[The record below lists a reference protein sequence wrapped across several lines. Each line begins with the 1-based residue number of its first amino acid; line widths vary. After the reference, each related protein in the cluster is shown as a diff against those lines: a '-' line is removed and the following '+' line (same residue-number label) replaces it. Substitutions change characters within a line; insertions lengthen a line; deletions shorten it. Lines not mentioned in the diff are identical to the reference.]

1 MRRDKREHFPQA
13 TSAAIR
19 KEDVV
24 GISSLV
30 FSNNGDS
37 FYLCSSSELQRVSV
51 SACSRL
57 EGGGRVEVVRPPEN
71 GGEVEV
77 MEVSGGDT
85 DSAADRQNQQNE
97 VNEAGGDDRRSP
109 R

>member
-1 MRRDKREHFPQA
+1 ME
-13 TSAAIR
+13 
-19 KEDVV
+19 
-24 GISSLV
+24 
-30 FSNNGDS
+30 
-37 FYLCSSSELQRVSV
+37 
-51 SACSRL
+51 
-57 EGGGRVEVVRPPEN
+57 VERPPEN